1 MTLQERLKQDLKTAI
16 KEKDNPRRDAI
27 RVIMGDIARN
37 RKKELD
43 DKEIISI
50 IKKLANAETEV
61 FESQG
66 KGQGDSLF
74 WQECQTYIPLQAS
87 KGEITGWIVDNIDF
101 SEFKNKMQAM
111 KPIMENFGTSA
122 DGNMVKEIL
131 TELF

>member
-50 IKKLANAETEV
+50 IKKLANAEREV
-61 FESQG
+61 FETQG
-66 KGQGDSLF
+66 KDKFESLF
-74 WQECQTYIPLQAS
+74 WQICQCYIPILKS
-87 KGEITGWIVDNIDF
+87 EEEIVGWIFENIDF
-101 SEFKNKMQAM
+101 SKIKNKMQAM
-111 KPIMENFGTSA
+111 KPIMEHFGTSV
-122 DGNMVKEIL
+122 DGNIVKDIL
-131 TELF
+131 LNKI